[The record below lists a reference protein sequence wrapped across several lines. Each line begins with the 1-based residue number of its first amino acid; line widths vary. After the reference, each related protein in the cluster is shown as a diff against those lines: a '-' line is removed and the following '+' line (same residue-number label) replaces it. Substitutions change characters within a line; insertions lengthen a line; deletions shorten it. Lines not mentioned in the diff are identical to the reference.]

1 MNKTSFLISLCL
13 FSSFCFAQETNWT
26 LQKCIALGIE
36 NNLAIKIQQLEIK
49 RNQKTKVS
57 MLNELLPQ
65 VNIYGNQSYNFGSTI
80 DPSTNGRVS
89 SNIQYDNFY
98 LSAQMNLLDFS
109 KIAEAQKD
117 KITIEIAMA
126 EKEIIENEYKLQVLE
141 SFYQTLFTQELQKI
155 QEIQL
160 QNSKYNLDRI
170 SKEVTIGSK
179 PKSDLYDIQFNYAQE
194 EKRFLETQQL
204 LTIQKTQLFQLINY
218 KDLNIETVVLEHTI
232 ANLENDLENLKNPK
246 IKAALLALEKS
257 EKAINFQRANN
268 LPTLST
274 FYQLASFYYKPLN
287 QPEIVVDNFSNQIG
301 NNKNQQVG
309 VQISIPVFNGFKN
322 NRAIT
327 AAKIDSEKSKLKI
340 EQEKNS
346 LYQQLELE
354 QKNKKN
360 LESIQAKLIEI
371 ENFAR
376 ASFTTTQAKFTTGV
390 IDVFSYSMAKN
401 NWLTSLYEVIK
412 NKLQLQY
419 IAFKMNLIKTN
430 TL

>member
-1 MNKTSFLISLCL
+1 MNKASFLISLCL

-65 VNIYGNQSYNFGSTI
+65 VNLYGNQSYNFGSTI

-232 ANLENDLENLKNPK
+232 ANPENDLENLKNPK

-257 EKAINFQRANN
+257 KKAINFQRANN

-401 NWLTSLYEVIK
+401 NWLTSQYEVIK

>member
-65 VNIYGNQSYNFGSTI
+65 VNLYGNQSYNFGSTI

-204 LTIQKTQLFQLINY
+204 LAIQKKQLFQLINY

-232 ANLENDLENLKNPK
+232 ANPENDLENLKNPK

-401 NWLTSLYEVIK
+401 NWLTSQYEVIK

>member
-1 MNKTSFLISLCL
+1 MNKASFLISLCL

-65 VNIYGNQSYNFGSTI
+65 VNLYGNQSYNFGSTI

-117 KITIEIAMA
+117 KITIEIVMA

-232 ANLENDLENLKNPK
+232 ANPENDLENLKNPK

-257 EKAINFQRANN
+257 KKAINFQRANN

-287 QPEIVVDNFSNQIG
+287 QPEIVVENFSNQIG

-401 NWLTSLYEVIK
+401 NWLTSQYEVIK

>member
-65 VNIYGNQSYNFGSTI
+65 VNLYGNQSYNFGSTI

-257 EKAINFQRANN
+257 EKEINFQRANN
-268 LPTLST
+268 LPTFST

-401 NWLTSLYEVIK
+401 NWLTSQYEVIK

>member
-65 VNIYGNQSYNFGSTI
+65 VNLYGNQSYNFGSTI

-204 LTIQKTQLFQLINY
+204 LAIQKTQLFQLINY

-257 EKAINFQRANN
+257 EKEINFQRANN
-268 LPTLST
+268 LPTFST

-401 NWLTSLYEVIK
+401 NWLTSQYEVIK

>member
-65 VNIYGNQSYNFGSTI
+65 VNLYGNQSYNFGSTI

-232 ANLENDLENLKNPK
+232 ANPENDLENLKNPK

-257 EKAINFQRANN
+257 EKEINFQRANN
-268 LPTLST
+268 LPTFST

-287 QPEIVVDNFSNQIG
+287 QPEIVVENFSNQIG

-401 NWLTSLYEVIK
+401 NWLTSQYEVIK

>member
-65 VNIYGNQSYNFGSTI
+65 VNLYGNQSYNFGSTI

-204 LTIQKTQLFQLINY
+204 LAIQKTQLFQLINY

-257 EKAINFQRANN
+257 EKEINFQRANN
-268 LPTLST
+268 LPTLSA

-340 EQEKNS
+340 EQEKNT

-401 NWLTSLYEVIK
+401 NWLTSQYEVIK

>member
-1 MNKTSFLISLCL
+1 MNKASFLISLCL

-65 VNIYGNQSYNFGSTI
+65 VNLYGNQSYNFGSTI

-170 SKEVTIGSK
+170 TKEVTIGTK

-204 LTIQKTQLFQLINY
+204 LAIQKTQLFQLINY

-232 ANLENDLENLKNPK
+232 ANPENDLENLKNPK

-340 EQEKNS
+340 EQEKNT

-401 NWLTSLYEVIK
+401 NWLTSQYEVIK

>member
-65 VNIYGNQSYNFGSTI
+65 VNLYGNQSYNFGSTI

-232 ANLENDLENLKNPK
+232 ANPENDLENLKNPK

-268 LPTLST
+268 LPTLSA

-287 QPEIVVDNFSNQIG
+287 QPEIVVENFSNQIG

-401 NWLTSLYEVIK
+401 NWLTSQYEVIK

>member
-1 MNKTSFLISLCL
+1 MNKASFLISLCL

-65 VNIYGNQSYNFGSTI
+65 VNLYGNQSYNFGSTI

-170 SKEVTIGSK
+170 TKEVTIGSK

-257 EKAINFQRANN
+257 EKEINFQRANN
-268 LPTLST
+268 LPTFST

-287 QPEIVVDNFSNQIG
+287 QPEIVVENFSNQIG

-401 NWLTSLYEVIK
+401 NWLTSQYEVIK

>member
-65 VNIYGNQSYNFGSTI
+65 VNLYGNQSYNFGSTI

-204 LTIQKTQLFQLINY
+204 LAIQKTQLFQLINY

-232 ANLENDLENLKNPK
+232 ANPENDLENLKNPK

-257 EKAINFQRANN
+257 EKEINFQRANN
-268 LPTLST
+268 LPTFST

-287 QPEIVVDNFSNQIG
+287 QPEIVVENFSNQIG

-401 NWLTSLYEVIK
+401 NWLTSQYEVIK

>member
-65 VNIYGNQSYNFGSTI
+65 VNLYGNQSYNFGSTI

-117 KITIEIAMA
+117 KITIEIVMA

-232 ANLENDLENLKNPK
+232 ANPENDLENLKNPK

-268 LPTLST
+268 LPTLSA

-287 QPEIVVDNFSNQIG
+287 QPEIVVENFSNQIG

-401 NWLTSLYEVIK
+401 NWLTSQYEVIK

>member
-1 MNKTSFLISLCL
+1 MNKASFLISLCL

-65 VNIYGNQSYNFGSTI
+65 VNLYGNQSYNFGSTI

-204 LTIQKTQLFQLINY
+204 LAIQKTQLFQLINY

-257 EKAINFQRANN
+257 EKEINFQRANN
-268 LPTLST
+268 LPTFST

-287 QPEIVVDNFSNQIG
+287 QPEIVVENFSNQIG

-340 EQEKNS
+340 EQEKNT

-401 NWLTSLYEVIK
+401 NWLTSQYEVIK

>member
-65 VNIYGNQSYNFGSTI
+65 VNLYGNQSYNFGSTI

-117 KITIEIAMA
+117 KITIEIVMA

-232 ANLENDLENLKNPK
+232 ANPENDLENLKNPK

-257 EKAINFQRANN
+257 KKAINFQRANN

-401 NWLTSLYEVIK
+401 NWLTSQYEVIK

>member
-65 VNIYGNQSYNFGSTI
+65 VNLYGNQSYNFGSTI

-117 KITIEIAMA
+117 KITIEIVMA

-257 EKAINFQRANN
+257 KKAINFQRANN

-287 QPEIVVDNFSNQIG
+287 QPEIVVENFSNQIG

-401 NWLTSLYEVIK
+401 NWLTSQYEVIK

>member
-1 MNKTSFLISLCL
+1 MNKASFLISLCL

-65 VNIYGNQSYNFGSTI
+65 VNLYGNQSYNFGSTI

-170 SKEVTIGSK
+170 TKEVTIGSK

-204 LTIQKTQLFQLINY
+204 LAIQKTQLFQLINY

-232 ANLENDLENLKNPK
+232 ANPENDLENLKNPK

-340 EQEKNS
+340 EQEKNT

-401 NWLTSLYEVIK
+401 NWLTSQYEVIK

>member
-1 MNKTSFLISLCL
+1 MNKASFLISLCL

-65 VNIYGNQSYNFGSTI
+65 VNLYGNQSYNFGSTI

-257 EKAINFQRANN
+257 EKEINFQRANN
-268 LPTLST
+268 LPTFST

-401 NWLTSLYEVIK
+401 NWLTSQYEVIK

>member
-1 MNKTSFLISLCL
+1 MNKASFLISLCL

-65 VNIYGNQSYNFGSTI
+65 VNLYGNQSYNFGSTI

-117 KITIEIAMA
+117 KITIEIVMA

-204 LTIQKTQLFQLINY
+204 LAIQKTQLFQLINY

-257 EKAINFQRANN
+257 EKEINFQRANN
-268 LPTLST
+268 LPTFST

-287 QPEIVVDNFSNQIG
+287 QPEIVVENFSNQIG

-401 NWLTSLYEVIK
+401 NWLTSQYEVIK

>member
-1 MNKTSFLISLCL
+1 MNKASFLISLCL

-65 VNIYGNQSYNFGSTI
+65 VNLYGNQSYNFGSTI

-232 ANLENDLENLKNPK
+232 ANPENDLENLKNPK

-287 QPEIVVDNFSNQIG
+287 QPEIVVENFSNQIG

-401 NWLTSLYEVIK
+401 NWLTSQYEVIK

>member
-65 VNIYGNQSYNFGSTI
+65 VNLYGNQSYNFGSTI

-257 EKAINFQRANN
+257 EKEINFQRANN
-268 LPTLST
+268 LPTFST

-287 QPEIVVDNFSNQIG
+287 QPEIVVENFSNQIG

-401 NWLTSLYEVIK
+401 NWLTSQYEVIK

>member
-1 MNKTSFLISLCL
+1 MNKASFLISLCL

-65 VNIYGNQSYNFGSTI
+65 VNLYGNQSYNFGSTI

-170 SKEVTIGSK
+170 TKEVTIGSK

-204 LTIQKTQLFQLINY
+204 LAIQKTQLFQLINY

-340 EQEKNS
+340 EQEKNT

-401 NWLTSLYEVIK
+401 NWLTSQYEVIK

>member
-1 MNKTSFLISLCL
+1 MNKASFLISLCL

-65 VNIYGNQSYNFGSTI
+65 VNLYGNQSYNFGSTI

-170 SKEVTIGSK
+170 TKEVTIGSK

-204 LTIQKTQLFQLINY
+204 LAIQKTQLFQLINY

-287 QPEIVVDNFSNQIG
+287 QPEIVVENFSNQIG

-340 EQEKNS
+340 EQEKNT

-401 NWLTSLYEVIK
+401 NWLTSQYEVIK

>member
-1 MNKTSFLISLCL
+1 MNKASFLISLCL

-65 VNIYGNQSYNFGSTI
+65 VNLYGNQSYNFGSTI

-257 EKAINFQRANN
+257 EKEINFQRANN
-268 LPTLST
+268 LPTFST

-287 QPEIVVDNFSNQIG
+287 QPEIVVENFSNQIG

-401 NWLTSLYEVIK
+401 NWLTSQYEVIK

>member
-1 MNKTSFLISLCL
+1 MNKASFLISLCL

-65 VNIYGNQSYNFGSTI
+65 VNLYGNQSYNFGSTI

-170 SKEVTIGSK
+170 TKEVTIGSK

-204 LTIQKTQLFQLINY
+204 LAIQKTQLFQLINY

-232 ANLENDLENLKNPK
+232 ANPENDLENLKNPK

-257 EKAINFQRANN
+257 EKEINFQRANN

-340 EQEKNS
+340 EQEKNT

-401 NWLTSLYEVIK
+401 NWLTSQYEVIK

>member
-1 MNKTSFLISLCL
+1 MNKASFLISLCL

-65 VNIYGNQSYNFGSTI
+65 VNLYGNQSYNFGSTI

-232 ANLENDLENLKNPK
+232 ANPENDLENLKNPK

-268 LPTLST
+268 LPTLSA

-287 QPEIVVDNFSNQIG
+287 QPEIVVENFSNQIG

-401 NWLTSLYEVIK
+401 NWLTSQYEVIK

>member
-65 VNIYGNQSYNFGSTI
+65 VNLYGNQSYNFGSTI

-117 KITIEIAMA
+117 KITIEIVMA

-232 ANLENDLENLKNPK
+232 ANPENDLENLKNPK

-257 EKAINFQRANN
+257 KKAINFQRANN

-287 QPEIVVDNFSNQIG
+287 QPEIVVENFSNQIG

-401 NWLTSLYEVIK
+401 NWLTSQYEVIK

>member
-65 VNIYGNQSYNFGSTI
+65 VNLYGNQSYNFGSTI

-232 ANLENDLENLKNPK
+232 ANPENDLENLKNPK

-268 LPTLST
+268 LPTFST

-287 QPEIVVDNFSNQIG
+287 QPEIVVENFSNQIG

-401 NWLTSLYEVIK
+401 NWLTSQYEVIK

>member
-65 VNIYGNQSYNFGSTI
+65 VNLYGNQSYNFGSTI

-117 KITIEIAMA
+117 KITIEIVMA

-232 ANLENDLENLKNPK
+232 ANPENDLENLKNPK

-287 QPEIVVDNFSNQIG
+287 QPEIVVENFSNQIG

-401 NWLTSLYEVIK
+401 NWLTSQYEVIK

>member
-26 LQKCIALGIE
+26 LQKCIGLGIE

-65 VNIYGNQSYNFGSTI
+65 VNLYGNQSYNFGSTI

-257 EKAINFQRANN
+257 EKEINFQRANN
-268 LPTLST
+268 LPTFST

-401 NWLTSLYEVIK
+401 NWLTSQYEVIK

>member
-65 VNIYGNQSYNFGSTI
+65 VNLYGNQSYNFGSTI

-204 LTIQKTQLFQLINY
+204 LAIQKKQLFQLINY

-257 EKAINFQRANN
+257 EKEINFQRANN
-268 LPTLST
+268 LPTFST

-401 NWLTSLYEVIK
+401 NWLTSQYEVIK

>member
-1 MNKTSFLISLCL
+1 MNKASFLISLCL

-65 VNIYGNQSYNFGSTI
+65 VNLYGNQSYNFGSTI

-232 ANLENDLENLKNPK
+232 ANPENDLENLKNPK

-257 EKAINFQRANN
+257 EKEINFQRANN
-268 LPTLST
+268 LPTFST

-287 QPEIVVDNFSNQIG
+287 QPEIVVENFSNQIG

-401 NWLTSLYEVIK
+401 NWLTSQYEVIK

>member
-65 VNIYGNQSYNFGSTI
+65 VNLYGNQSYNFGSTI

-117 KITIEIAMA
+117 KITIEIVMA

-232 ANLENDLENLKNPK
+232 ANPENDLENLKNPK

-268 LPTLST
+268 LPTLSA

-340 EQEKNS
+340 EQEKNT

-401 NWLTSLYEVIK
+401 NWLTSQYEVIK

>member
-1 MNKTSFLISLCL
+1 MNKTSFLISLFL
-13 FSSFCFAQETNWT
+13 ISSSCFAQETNWT

-65 VNIYGNQSYNFGSTI
+65 VNLYGNQSYNFGSTI

-117 KITIEIAMA
+117 KITIKIAMA

-257 EKAINFQRANN
+257 KKAINFQRANN

-401 NWLTSLYEVIK
+401 NWLTSQYEVIK

>member
-65 VNIYGNQSYNFGSTI
+65 VNLYGNQSYNFGSTI

-117 KITIEIAMA
+117 KITIEIVMA

-257 EKAINFQRANN
+257 EKEINFQRANN
-268 LPTLST
+268 LPTFST

-287 QPEIVVDNFSNQIG
+287 QPEIVVENFSNQIG

-401 NWLTSLYEVIK
+401 NWLTSQYEVIK